1 MKMPIKST
9 LTKGT
14 LSENGLFSG
23 KKTLSGNEAPED
35 APKIEFPCANYPIKV
50 VGKCIAGYDA
60 IIIELMRR
68 YDPSLD
74 VSKVHAKDSAKGTF
88 RSITLYITATGK
100 EQLEEL
106 HIELTSLECVKMVM

>member
-9 LTKGT
+9 LPKGQ
-14 LSENGLFSG
+14 
-23 KKTLSGNEAPED
+23 KVPKD

-50 VGKCIAGYDA
+50 VGQCIAGYDA
-60 IIIELMRR
+60 IIIEVMRR

-74 VSKVHAKDSAKGTF
+74 ISKVHSKDSAKGTF

-100 EQLEEL
+100 EQLKDLHKEL
-106 HIELTSLECVKMVM
+106 SSLDCVKMVM

>member
-1 MKMPIKST
+1 MNKAK
-9 LTKGT
+9 
-14 LSENGLFSG
+14 
-23 KKTLSGNEAPED
+23 D

-50 VGKCIAGYDA
+50 IGQCIAGYDA

-88 RSITLYITATGK
+88 RSITLYITATGID
-100 EQLEEL
+100 QLEKLNAEL
-106 HIELTSLECVKMVM
+106 MSLECVKMVM

>member
-9 LTKGT
+9 LPKGAKVPQ
-14 LSENGLFSG
+14 E
-23 KKTLSGNEAPED
+23 

-50 VGKCIAGYDA
+50 VGQSIAGYDT

-74 VSKVHAKDSAKGTF
+74 ISKVHAKDSAKGTF

-100 EQLEEL
+100 DQLEAL